1 MSLQFVEPRMR
12 GFISLTAHP
21 EGCAARVIREIEM
34 SRHARPASHIENVL
48 VIGSSTGY
56 GLASTL
62 CSVFGAGASTLGVC
76 LEREPEGTKSGSA
89 GWYNLAE
96 AHRVAALENR
106 HMETV
111 NGDAFSP
118 SVKREVVAALA
129 KRFGPL
135 DLVVYSLAAPRRV
148 DEASSTTWHTALKPI
163 GTPFIG
169 KSIDL
174 RSGEVREG
182 TIEPAT
188 VEEIEGTVR
197 VMGGDDWSAWIDELR
212 EAGLLAPGA
221 RTLAYSYVGGALTQ
235 SIYRD
240 GTIGRAKEHL
250 EETAHRL
257 SKDLS
262 EHCGGGAWVSLNK
275 AVVTQASAAIPAFSL
290 YASILF
296 RVMKDHGTH
305 EGVSEQIVRLFCERL
320 PTAVDSA
327 VDVEG
332 RIRLDDLEME
342 PIVQARVADIWQ
354 QVNTGNLEELSDYAG
369 YRSDF
374 EQLFGFGVEGVD
386 YSVPTEIDRPL
397 VLAKER

>member
-1 MSLQFVEPRMR
+1 MMIIRPRIR
-12 GFISLTAHP
+12 GFLCTTAHP
-21 EGCAARVIREIEM
+21 TGCAADVVEQIAYVQQVAPIASGPKRVLIIG
-34 SRHARPASHIENVL
+34 AS
-48 VIGSSTGY
+48 GGY
-56 GLASTL
+56 GLASRITAAFG
-62 CSVFGAGASTLGVC
+62 SEAATVGVFFERPATGNRTAS
-76 LEREPEGTKSGSA
+76 P
-89 GWYNLAE
+89 GWYKS
-96 AHRVAALENR
+96 AAFTRLSTAQGLYARNI
-106 HMETV
+106 
-111 NGDAFSP
+111 NGDAFSADI
-118 SVKREVVAALA
+118 KQRTC
-129 KRFGPL
+129 
-135 DLVVYSLAAPRRV
+135 DLIRNDLGQVDMVVYSLAAPSRQLANGELVR
-148 DEASSTTWHTALKPI
+148 SALKPI

-332 RIRLDDLEME
+332 RIRLDDLEMD

-354 QVNTGNLEELSDYAG
+354 QVDTANLEELSDYAG